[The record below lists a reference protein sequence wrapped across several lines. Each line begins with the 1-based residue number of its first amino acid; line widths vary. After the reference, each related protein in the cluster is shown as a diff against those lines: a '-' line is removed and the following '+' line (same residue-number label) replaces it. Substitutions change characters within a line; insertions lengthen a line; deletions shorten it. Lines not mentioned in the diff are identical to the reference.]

1 MKLQNEKHKN
11 PFYYAIKGWG
21 HALKTEL
28 NLKFDVLVAILTIVL
43 GIVFKISINEWII
56 CITLI
61 GLVLSA
67 ELMNTAIETVV
78 DMFTREKNELAGK
91 AKDISAGAVLIL
103 AIASAIVGGIIFIP
117 KIINLFIGR

>member
-1 MKLQNEKHKN
+1 MKLHD
-11 PFYYAIKGWG
+11 AIKGWG

-43 GIVFKISINEWII
+43 GIVFKISINEWMI

-67 ELMNTAIETVV
+67 ELMNTAVETVV

-103 AIASAIVGGIIFIP
+103 AIASAIVGGIIF
-117 KIINLFIGR
+117 KARDDLDCL

>member
-43 GIVFKISINEWII
+43 GIVFKISITEWMI

-117 KIINLFIGR
+117 KIIELIK

>member
-91 AKDISAGAVLIL
+91 AKDISAGAELIL
-103 AIASAIVGGIIFIP
+103 AIASAIVGVIIFIP
-117 KIINLFIGR
+117 KIIELIK

>member
-43 GIVFKISINEWII
+43 GIVFKISIHEWII

-67 ELMNTAIETVV
+67 ELMNTSIETVV

-103 AIASAIVGGIIFIP
+103 AIASAIVGGMIFIP
-117 KIINLFIGR
+117 KIIELIK

>member
-56 CITLI
+56 RITLI

-103 AIASAIVGGIIFIP
+103 ALVSAIVGGMIFIP
-117 KIINLFIGR
+117 KIIELIK